1 MIYIFRKAFETL
13 KRFLFISTDINKNKV
28 NIINLQHKLDLE
40 IFVFLRI
47 IVHKKEKQ
55 KKVIEMFS
63 FVSCYIFWLDNFSF
77 NSLIS
82 CEGLIFKALDSA
94 NTVFIVGFL
103 FPLSKRLI

>member
-1 MIYIFRKAFETL
+1 M
-13 KRFLFISTDINKNKV
+13 
-28 NIINLQHKLDLE
+28 NIINLQHKLDLG

-47 IVHKKEKQ
+47 IVNKKEKQ
-55 KKVIEMFS
+55 KKIIEIFS
-63 FVSCYIFWLDNFSF
+63 FVSCYIFWLDNFSS